1 MDRVCSKYRS
11 IQNCFANSA
20 YQIHASNLYC
30 TYFYFDGN
38 CSVNSYNKIIEV
50 SALRVDRRRYKWQPI
65 ELKDITKEYRSDEII
80 TPALKNISLKIGT
93 GEFVAIMGAS
103 GSGKTTLLNI
113 IGCMDVPTSG
123 TYLLDNE
130 DLGGAKEKRLSSIR
144 GKKIS
149 FVFQN
154 FALIGDYTVLENV
167 EIPLIKQPLSKAER
181 KKRVLSALELVGIS
195 NLAKKKPSNISGG
208 QKQRVAIARAIVCG
222 AETILAD
229 EPTGALDS
237 KTGNEIM
244 RVFSELNNMGKTVI
258 LITHDKNVASYAKR
272 LITIQDGRILS
283 DEGI

>member
-1 MDRVCSKYRS
+1 M
-11 IQNCFANSA
+11 A
-20 YQIHASNLYC
+20 
-30 TYFYFDGN
+30 T
-38 CSVNSYNKIIEV
+38 
-50 SALRVDRRRYKWQPI
+50 I

-80 TPALKNISLKIGT
+80 TPALKNISLKIST

-130 DLGGAKEKRLSSIR
+130 DLGVQRKKRLSSIR

-154 FALIGDYTVLENV
+154 FALIGDYTVSENV
-167 EIPLIKQPLSKAER
+167 EVPLIKQPLSKAER

-283 DEGI
+283 DEEI